1 MRVQYALLPMALV
14 GMIAGTAFA
23 QQGGQAVQLPTFSM
37 FTVNTTVSVPDQGCT
52 YLGGIKRAA
61 EGRNEFGVPML
72 GKLPFAGRL
81 FKNVGIGRDVSAGNM
96 HVTARII
103 IPEEEEAKLGILP
116 STGSL
121 SNITMPRGQAAMLAR
136 QVLPRDPHRG
146 SSWTVEPKPQPT
158 MSLAEAQSQRA
169 AQKETRVD
177 EATKFFARGQ
187 KAEAE
192 GKANVAKIYY
202 QMAARRATG
211 PLKDQV
217 LAKLDAIGRVQTGSA
232 VVRRTE

>member
-1 MRVQYALLPMALV
+1 MRVQYTLLVMALV

-23 QQGGQAVQLPTFSM
+23 QQGQAVQLPTFSM
-37 FTVNTTVSVPDQGCT
+37 FTVNTTVSVPDRGTT
-52 YLGGIKRAA
+52 YLGGIKRLS

-72 GKLPFAGRL
+72 GKLPVANRL
-81 FKNVGIGRDVSAGNM
+81 FKNTAIGRETSAGNM

-121 SNITMPRGQAAMLAR
+121 SNINMPRGQAAILAR
-136 QVLPRDPHRG
+136 QILPRDPRRG
-146 SSWTVEPKPQPT
+146 SSWTVERKPQPA

-169 AQKETRVD
+169 AQKETRSD
-177 EATKFFARGQ
+177 EASEFFARGQ

-211 PLKDQV
+211 PLKDRA
-217 LAKLDAIGRVQTGSA
+217 LAKLDAIGRAQTGSA
-232 VVRRTE
+232 VVRGAE